1 MRVDEILTQTKKTL
15 FSFEILPP
23 LKGGTFEEIHKNIE
37 QLLEFKPPYINITYH
52 QEEVVYKRHE
62 SGLLEKKVVRKRPG
76 TVGIASALQYNC
88 RVNVVPHIICGGFT
102 REETENALID
112 LHFLGIHNVLV
123 VRGDP
128 ERSQKE
134 FIPEPDGHAHAV
146 DLVKQIIDLN
156 HGRYLDDE
164 LQNSTATNFCVG
176 VAGYP
181 EKHAEA
187 PNMKSDIRHLKEKI
201 NAGANYIVTQLFY
214 DNKKYFDFVD
224 LCRAEG
230 INVPIIP
237 GIKPIALKSHL
248 QGLPKTF
255 HIEIPDDLVREV
267 ESCNSNKDVRRVG
280 VEWAIAQTKG
290 LIAAGVPA
298 VHFYTM
304 GKSDNIH
311 QIAKACF

>member
-1 MRVDEILTQTKKTL
+1 MRVDEILTHTQKTL

-23 LKGGTFEEIHKNIE
+23 LKGGTFEEIHRNIE
-37 QLLEFKPPYINITYH
+37 PLLEFKPPYINVTYH

-134 FIPEPDGHAHAV
+134 FISEPDGHSHAV
-146 DLVKQIIDLN
+146 DLVKQVIALN
-156 HGRYLDDE
+156 QGSYLDEE

-187 PNMKSDIRHLKEKI
+187 PNFQSDLRHLKEKI
-201 NAGANYIVTQLFY
+201 EAGANYIVTQLFF
-214 DNKKYFDFVD
+214 DNRKYFDFVAR
-224 LCRAEG
+224 CRAEG
-230 INVPIIP
+230 ITVPIVP
-237 GIKPIALKSHL
+237 GLKPIALKSHL

-255 HIEIPDDLVREV
+255 HVEIPDELVQEV
-267 ESCNSNKDVRRVG
+267 ERCKTNKEVRQAG
-280 VEWAIAQTKG
+280 VEWAIAQTKE

-304 GKSDNIH
+304 GKSDNIG
-311 QIAKACF
+311 QIARACF

>member
-1 MRVDEILTQTKKTL
+1 MRVNEILSQTDKTL

-23 LKGGTFEEIHKNIE
+23 LKGGTFEEIHQSIE
-37 QLLEFKPPYINITYH
+37 PLLEFNPPYINVTYH

-76 TVGIASALQYNC
+76 TVGIAAALQYNC
-88 RVNVVPHIICGGFT
+88 RVKVVPHIICGGFT

-156 HGRYLDDE
+156 HGRYIDEE
-164 LQNSTATNFCVG
+164 LQNSTATDFCVG

-187 PNMKSDIRHLKEKI
+187 PNFQSDLRYLKQKI
-201 NAGANYIVTQLFY
+201 DAGANYIVTQLFF
-214 DNKKYFDFVD
+214 DNRKFFEFVEH
-224 LCRAEG
+224 CRAAG
-230 INVPIIP
+230 ITVPIVP
-237 GIKPIALKSHL
+237 GLKPIALKSHL

-267 ESCNSNKDVRRVG
+267 EKCRTNKEVRQVG
-280 VEWAIAQTKG
+280 VEWATAQTKE
-290 LIAAGVPA
+290 LVAAGVPA

-304 GKSDNIH
+304 GKSDNIW
-311 QIAKACF
+311 QIARECF

>member
-1 MRVDEILTQTKKTL
+1 MRVDEILSQTTKTL

-23 LKGGTFEEIHKNIE
+23 LKGGTFEEIHRNIE
-37 QLLEFKPPYINITYH
+37 PLLEFNPPYINVTYH

-134 FIPEPDGHAHAV
+134 FIPEPDGHPHAV
-146 DLVKQIIDLN
+146 DLVKQIVALN
-156 HGRYLDDE
+156 QGRYLDEE

-187 PNMKSDIRHLKEKI
+187 PNFQSDMRHLKEKI
-201 NAGANYIVTQLFY
+201 EAGANYIVTQLFF
-214 DNKKYFDFVD
+214 DNRKYFDFVD
-224 LCRAEG
+224 RCRAEG
-230 INVPIIP
+230 ITVPIVP
-237 GIKPIALKSHL
+237 GVKPIALKSHL
-248 QGLPKTF
+248 QGLAKTF
-255 HIEIPDDLVREV
+255 HIEIPDELVQEV
-267 ESCNSNKDVRRVG
+267 ERCKTNKEVRQAG
-280 VEWAIAQTKG
+280 VEWAIAQTKE

-304 GKSDNIH
+304 GKSDNIG

>member
-1 MRVDEILTQTKKTL
+1 MRVDEILTHTQKTL

-23 LKGGTFEEIHKNIE
+23 LKGGTFEEIHRNIE
-37 QLLEFKPPYINITYH
+37 PLLEFKPPYINVTYH

-134 FIPEPDGHAHAV
+134 FIPEPDGHSHAV
-146 DLVKQIIDLN
+146 DLVKQVIALN
-156 HGRYLDDE
+156 QGSYLDEE

-187 PNMKSDIRHLKEKI
+187 PNFQSDLRHLKEKI
-201 NAGANYIVTQLFY
+201 EAGANYIVTQLFF
-214 DNKKYFDFVD
+214 DNRKYFDFVAR
-224 LCRAEG
+224 CRAEG
-230 INVPIIP
+230 ITVPIVP
-237 GIKPIALKSHL
+237 GLKPIALKSHL

-255 HIEIPDDLVREV
+255 HVEIPDELVQEV
-267 ESCNSNKDVRRVG
+267 ERCKTNKEVRQAG
-280 VEWAIAQTKG
+280 VEWATAQTKE

-304 GKSDNIH
+304 GNSDNIG
-311 QIAKACF
+311 QIARACF